1 MRRFSDKLL
10 ISILLLVITFT
21 LSLFVSNNEANSFG
35 RRKSRGAI
43 AASLASSRNTS
54 WKDLSKPVCVV
65 GVDEVYFYQFS
76 LLNGSKANLIVA
88 NLNSG
93 KWLLESAMP
102 QNIAQTSRQAVA
114 SNSAVAVNGGFFN
127 KASQQ
132 SLSFVMKDGIVLSDP
147 KDNPAIA
154 NNASLKPYLNQ
165 ILNRSEVRV
174 LQDEQG
180 KSIVQL
186 VPHDQPVPDGLK
198 LVQVVQ
204 AGPAL
209 LPAVREREE
218 AFVRKDAKGRQ
229 TDAIDCH
236 KPRAR
241 TAVGVTPDNYV
252 LIACVAGKE
261 QDRGSSGLNL
271 QQLAQLFK
279 SLGAIQALNL
289 DGGSST
295 TMYVNLCP
303 KHGTHNS
310 GKVVCGMQPESRIKS
325 VLLLNKVK
333 K

>member
-1 MRRFSDKLL
+1 
-10 ISILLLVITFT
+10 
-21 LSLFVSNNEANSFG
+21 
-35 RRKSRGAI
+35 
-43 AASLASSRNTS
+43 
-54 WKDLSKPVCVV
+54 V

-76 LLNGSKANLIVA
+76 LLNGSKANLVVA
-88 NLNSG
+88 NLNSD
-93 KWLLESAMP
+93 KWLLESDMP
-102 QNIAQTSRQAVA
+102 KGIAQTSKQAIE
-114 SNSAVAVNGGFFN
+114 NKSAVAVNGGFFN

-154 NNASLKPYLNQ
+154 NNASLKPYLKQ

-303 KHGTHNS
+303 RHGTHNS

-325 VLLLNKVK
+325 VLLLNKAK